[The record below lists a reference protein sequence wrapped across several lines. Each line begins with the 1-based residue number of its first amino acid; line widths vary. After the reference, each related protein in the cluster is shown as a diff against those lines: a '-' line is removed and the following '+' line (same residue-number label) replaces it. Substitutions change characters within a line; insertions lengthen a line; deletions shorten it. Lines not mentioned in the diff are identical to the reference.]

1 MGVVALFY
9 IGLVFSVLAPVC
21 FNTFRLSEDA
31 GQIDLTGAGSIAQTA
46 FDAGLQSKIGG
57 SLPRVPLGQL
67 EQLVRQQVSWADLNA
82 LAAIDA
88 AAAMGCKFGGNRRRR
103 FG

>member
-21 FNTFRLSEDA
+21 FNAFCLREDA
-31 GQIDLTGAGSIAQTA
+31 GQIDLTGAGAIAQTA

-57 SLPRVPLGQL
+57 SLPKCPWANLNNWSGSKSRGQT
-67 EQLVRQQVSWADLNA
+67 SMHWPH
-82 LAAIDA
+82 DA